1 MINLDTLLSSFNDK
15 ETLMTWLIKVEKA
28 LENSTLTSVEAVS
41 SGADAVVFKFNF
53 ADGTNVTSDPIP
65 LAAGPQGPQGP
76 VGPQGPKGDT
86 GAKGATGAT
95 GPKGDTGPQGPKG
108 EKGATGSQGPQGV
121 KGDTGP
127 QGPKGEKG
135 ATGSQG
141 LQGVKGD
148 TGPQGPQGPI
158 GPQGPKGDATIN
170 VTSALNTFEG
180 STYVNVNQSASGDKV
195 TINLDETMVTVE
207 SDDITSNN
215 DKRIPL
221 ASCFVNF
228 LYYTHTWNNA
238 QSFNEPNRYIDTT
251 GHELISLF
259 DMNIEMLEAPQTYT
273 IGQLT
278 IADDSENEYY
288 IERYDLF
295 LYKSEQSKHI
305 LLDNI
310 SVGKGLE
317 YVTAT
322 NRVNISHPVV
332 QITQSAYD
340 ALTTKDSATLYVI
353 VG

>member
-41 SGADAVVFKFNF
+41 SGAGAVVFKFNF

-65 LAAGPQGPQGP
+65 LAA
-76 VGPQGPKGDT
+76 
-86 GAKGATGAT
+86 
-95 GPKGDTGPQGPKG
+95 
-108 EKGATGSQGPQGV
+108 
-121 KGDTGP
+121 
-127 QGPKGEKG
+127 
-135 ATGSQG
+135 
-141 LQGVKGD
+141 
-148 TGPQGPQGPI
+148 GPQGPQGPI

-195 TINLDETMVTVE
+195 TIKLDETMVTAE
-207 SDDITSNN
+207 SDDIVSNN

-228 LYYTHTWNNA
+228 LYYTHTWKDT
-238 QSFNEPNRYIDTT
+238 QTFNVPNSYVDTT
-251 GHELISLF
+251 GHNLISLF
-259 DMNIEMLEAPQTYT
+259 DMNVMMQEAPQTYK

-278 IADDSENEYY
+278 IADDSTHENY

-295 LYKSEQSKHI
+295 LYKNQQSKHI
-305 LLDNI
+305 LLDNG

-317 YVTAT
+317 YVAAS
-322 NRVNISHPVV
+322 NRVNVSHPVV
-332 QITQSAYD
+332 QITQAAYD

>member
-41 SGADAVVFKFNF
+41 SGDDAVVFKFNF

-76 VGPQGPKGDT
+76 TGPQGPKGDT
-86 GAKGATGAT
+86 GATGPQGPKGATGAT
-95 GPKGDTGPQGPKG
+95 GPQGPTG

-127 QGPKGEKG
+127 QGP
-135 ATGSQG
+135 
-141 LQGVKGD
+141 
-148 TGPQGPQGPI
+148 QGPT
-158 GPQGPKGDATIN
+158 GPQGPKGDAIIN

-180 STYVNVNQSASGDKV
+180 STYISVDQSAGGDKV
-195 TINLDETMVTVE
+195 TIELDETMVTAE
-207 SDDITSNN
+207 TDDITSNN
-215 DKRIPL
+215 DSRIPL

-228 LYYTHTWNNA
+228 LYYTHTW
-238 QSFNEPNRYIDTT
+238 QDTQTFNVANSYTDKT
-251 GHELISLF
+251 GHELMPVF
-259 DMNIEMLEAPQTYT
+259 EMAVQQQESGRTYK

-278 IADDSENEYY
+278 IADDSTHETY

-295 LYKSEQSKHI
+295 LYKNQQSKHI
-305 LLDNI
+305 LLDDG

-317 YVTAT
+317 YVAAT

>member
-41 SGADAVVFKFNF
+41 SGEDAVVFKFNF
-53 ADGTNVTSDPIP
+53 ADGTNITSDPIP

-76 VGPQGPKGDT
+76 IGPQGPKGDT

-95 GPKGDTGPQGPKG
+95 GPKGDTGPQGPTG

-127 QGPKGEKG
+127 QGP
-135 ATGSQG
+135 
-141 LQGVKGD
+141 
-148 TGPQGPQGPI
+148 QGPT

-180 STYVNVNQSASGDKV
+180 STYVSVDQSASGDKV
-195 TINLDETMVTVE
+195 TIELDETMVTAE

-228 LYYTHTWNNA
+228 LYYTHTWNDSQTFNA
-238 QSFNEPNRYIDTT
+238 PNSYTDKT
-251 GHELISLF
+251 GHELIPLF
-259 DMNIEMLEAPQTYT
+259 VMGVQQQESPQTYK

-278 IADDSENEYY
+278 IADDSTHEIY

-295 LYKSEQSKHI
+295 LYKNQQTKHI
-305 LLDNI
+305 LLDDG

-322 NRVNISHPVV
+322 NRVNVSHPVV

-340 ALTTKDSATLYVI
+340 TLSPKDSATLYVI

>member
-15 ETLMTWLIKVEKA
+15 ETLMTWLIKVENA

-76 VGPQGPKGDT
+76 IGPQGPKGDT

-95 GPKGDTGPQGPKG
+95 GPKGDTGPQGPTG

-127 QGPKGEKG
+127 QGP
-135 ATGSQG
+135 
-141 LQGVKGD
+141 
-148 TGPQGPQGPI
+148 QGPT

-180 STYVNVNQSASGDKV
+180 STYISVDQSASGDKV
-195 TINLDETMVTVE
+195 TIELDETMVTTE

-228 LYYTHTWNNA
+228 LYYTHTWLDTQTFNA
-238 QSFNEPNRYIDTT
+238 PNSYIDKT
-251 GHELISLF
+251 GHELIPLF
-259 DMNIEMLEAPQTYT
+259 LMTVQQQEAPQTYK
-273 IGQLT
+273 IGQIT
-278 IADDSENEYY
+278 IADDSTHETYT
-288 IERYDLF
+288 ERYDLF
-295 LYKSEQSKHI
+295 LYKNQQSKHI
-305 LLDNI
+305 LLDDG

-317 YVTAT
+317 YVAAT

>member
-127 QGPKGEKG
+127 QGP
-135 ATGSQG
+135 
-141 LQGVKGD
+141 
-148 TGPQGPQGPI
+148 QGPI

-170 VTSALNTFEG
+170 VTSALNTIEG

-195 TINLDETMVTVE
+195 TIKLDETMVTAE

-228 LYYTHTWNNA
+228 LYYTHTWRDV
-238 QSFNEPNRYIDTT
+238 QSFNVPSSYIDTT
-251 GHELISLF
+251 GHNLIPLF
-259 DMNIEMLEAPQTYT
+259 DMNVTMQEAPQTYK

-278 IADDSENEYY
+278 IADDSAHENY

-295 LYKSEQSKHI
+295 LYKSQQSKHI
-305 LLDNI
+305 LLDDG

-317 YVTAT
+317 YVAAN
-322 NRVNISHPVV
+322 NRINISHPVV

>member
-1 MINLDTLLSSFNDK
+1 MKKYLKKARSTKMINLDTLLSSFNDK

-76 VGPQGPKGDT
+76 IGPQGPKGDT

-127 QGPKGEKG
+127 QGP
-135 ATGSQG
+135 
-141 LQGVKGD
+141 
-148 TGPQGPQGPI
+148 QGPT

-180 STYVNVNQSASGDKV
+180 STYVNVGQSTTGDKV
-195 TINLDETMVTVE
+195 TIELDGTMVTAE
-207 SDDITSNN
+207 SDDIVSNN

-228 LYYTHTWNNA
+228 LYYAHTWNDV
-238 QSFNEPNRYIDTT
+238 QSFNAPNSYVDRT
-251 GHELISLF
+251 GHNLIPLF
-259 DMNIEMLEAPQTYT
+259 DMNVGMQEAPQTYK

-278 IADDSENEYY
+278 IADDSTHENY

-295 LYKSEQSKHI
+295 LYKNQQSKHI
-305 LLDNI
+305 LLDDG

-317 YVTAT
+317 YVAAS